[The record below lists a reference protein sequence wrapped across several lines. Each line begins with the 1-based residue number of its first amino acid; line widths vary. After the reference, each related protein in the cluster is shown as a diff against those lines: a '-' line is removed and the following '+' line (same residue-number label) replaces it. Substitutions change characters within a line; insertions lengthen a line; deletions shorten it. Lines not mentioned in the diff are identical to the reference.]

1 MKKIL
6 TFLIVNFFLINN
18 ALAEKNYLYC
28 IETLDK
34 VREHFMNEGDVES
47 AAFIEYDD
55 IKNTIKIHN
64 VYPSS
69 EEKPF
74 LHIKKIKVENT
85 DLGFQLNLDER
96 DGKTQMKDSYDF
108 IKLENKIIY
117 TRSTYMNFPKTN
129 KNEAFLMD
137 YDNTGKCENID
148 KKKYKT
154 LLKQKSWNLK

>member
-6 TFLIVNFFLINN
+6 IFLIVNFFLINN
-18 ALAEKNYLYC
+18 VLAEKNYLYC

-34 VREHFMNEGDVES
+34 ARDHFMNEGDIES

-55 IKNTIKIHN
+55 IKKTIKIHA

-74 LHIKKIKVENT
+74 LHIRKRKVESNE
-85 DLGFQLNLDER
+85 LGFQINLDER
-96 DGKTQMKDSYDF
+96 DGETQMKDYYDF

-117 TRSTYMNFPKTN
+117 TRSTYMNFPKTS
-129 KNEAFLMD
+129 KNEALLMD
-137 YDNTGKCENID
+137 HDNTGKCENID
-148 KKKYKT
+148 KNKYKS